1 MKSGAST
8 RTSSSVPDM
17 PIVEKLDTSG
27 TLPGVSTPA
36 ASAVSMQNVE
46 MRFGATHAVKPLS
59 LDVQQGEFFS
69 ILGPSGCGKTTLLR
83 LISGILKPTA
93 GRIFI
98 NGNDMAGVP
107 QNMRETAMIFQS
119 LALFPF
125 MTVWENIAF
134 GLEARGIGKKERRRR
149 AQELLDLIA
158 LPDHGERLPGEL
170 SGGQR
175 QRVAIARAL
184 AIQPKVLLLDEPL
197 SALDLKLR
205 QHMRAEL
212 RSLQKSTGVTF
223 FYITHDQSEAL
234 AMSDRVAVMNAGT
247 LQQVGTP
254 HELYS
259 RPKTQFVAQF
269 VGEANVLSGRVSQIE
284 RGTAVLECP
293 EGSFAGCSTPGL
305 RKGDQARL
313 YVRPEAIHIGG
324 GVRDNGLTLTIERY
338 DFEGAFATA
347 HAVLASNLSRRPVS
361 LTISQ
366 QSLSAAPAPGSSF
379 RAGFS
384 AQDAIILPNE

>member
-46 MRFGATHAVKPLS
+46 MRFGGTHAVKPLS

-184 AIQPKVLLLDEPL
+184 AIQPK
-197 SALDLKLR
+197 
-205 QHMRAEL
+205 
-212 RSLQKSTGVTF
+212 GVTF